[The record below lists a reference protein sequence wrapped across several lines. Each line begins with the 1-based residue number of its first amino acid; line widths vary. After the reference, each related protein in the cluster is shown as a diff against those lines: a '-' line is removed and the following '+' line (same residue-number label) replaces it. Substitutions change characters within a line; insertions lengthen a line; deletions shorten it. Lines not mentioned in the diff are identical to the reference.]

1 VDEVKIWVKAGDG
14 GKGCVSFGRGRF
26 IPKGKADGGDG
37 GRGGDVL
44 LVTDQHLATLLDF
57 SFQKQYKAENGKPGG
72 KRKRFGRRGSDFV
85 VRVPVGTLV
94 RDGETGVLL
103 QDLAVPDQRLVVA
116 TGGKG
121 GRGNARFVSST
132 NRSPSRAGE
141 GEKGEEKL
149 LDLELR
155 LFADV
160 GLIGFPNVGKSALM
174 ARISTA
180 KPKIADYPFTTT
192 IPNLGVAKCGEFGQL
207 VVNDLPGLVKGAH
220 RGAGLGVRFLRHI
233 ARTNLLIHIIDIS
246 DSSRSDPIEDYRAVN
261 RELEAFDP
269 SLSHKAQLVA
279 LNKIDLNRVR
289 DRIRELTEKFGA
301 MGVRLF
307 PLSALTGEGV
317 EDLMGE
323 VTHRIAEIPGGVQ
336 G

>member
-1 VDEVKIWVKAGDG
+1 
-14 GKGCVSFGRGRF
+14 
-26 IPKGKADGGDG
+26 
-37 GRGGDVL
+37 
-44 LVTDQHLATLLDF
+44 
-57 SFQKQYKAENGKPGG
+57 
-72 KRKRFGRRGSDFV
+72 
-85 VRVPVGTLV
+85 
-94 RDGETGVLL
+94 
-103 QDLAVPDQRLVVA
+103 
-116 TGGKG
+116 
-121 GRGNARFVSST
+121 
-132 NRSPSRAGE
+132 
-141 GEKGEEKL
+141 
-149 LDLELR
+149 
-155 LFADV
+155 
-160 GLIGFPNVGKSALM
+160 M

-246 DSSRSDPIEDYRAVN
+246 DPSRSDPIEDYRAVN

-269 SLSHKAQLVA
+269 SLSHKAQLVV

-323 VTHRIAEIPGGVQ
+323 VTHRIAGIPGGVK